1 MAGYGEGSAIG
12 SDRGKGWQVRARAET
27 ASETADERVATDTEE
42 LQLPSAGVRG
52 TIMVELWLYLAAIS
66 LGLLHGIQS
75 LLDRDR

>member
-1 MAGYGEGSAIG
+1 MAGYDGGSAIG
-12 SDRGKGWQVRARAET
+12 SDRGKGWQVRERAT
-27 ASETADERVATDTEE
+27 DTTGGADERVATDTEE
-42 LQLPSAGVRG
+42 LQLPPASVRG